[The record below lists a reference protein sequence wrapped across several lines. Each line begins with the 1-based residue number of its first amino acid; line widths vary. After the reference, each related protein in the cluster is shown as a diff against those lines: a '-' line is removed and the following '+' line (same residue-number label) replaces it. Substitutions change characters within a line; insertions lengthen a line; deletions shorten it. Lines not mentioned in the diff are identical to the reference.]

1 MPEKIEVK
9 TGKPS
14 DATCISWKYQPNEL
28 EKAKA
33 TATEFF
39 DNVTRIWTTEREKE
53 SINTQHARYMKTTA
67 NKYTYYK
74 VLQSNSGYGWDDEV
88 LYDKSDK
95 EQLKELREDIKAYR
109 AENIQIRV
117 IERRELN

>member
-1 MPEKIEVK
+1 
-9 TGKPS
+9 
-14 DATCISWKYQPNEL
+14 
-28 EKAKA
+28 
-33 TATEFF
+33 
-39 DNVTRIWTTEREKE
+39 
-53 SINTQHARYMKTTA
+53 MKTTA

-88 LYDKSDK
+88 LYDKSNK
-95 EQLKELREDIKAYR
+95 EQMKELREDIKAYR

>member
-1 MPEKIEVK
+1 
-9 TGKPS
+9 
-14 DATCISWKYQPNEL
+14 
-28 EKAKA
+28 
-33 TATEFF
+33 
-39 DNVTRIWTTEREKE
+39 
-53 SINTQHARYMKTTA
+53 MKTTA

-88 LYDKSDK
+88 FYDKSDK
-95 EQLKELREDIKAYR
+95 KQLKELKEDIKAYR

>member
-1 MPEKIEVK
+1 
-9 TGKPS
+9 
-14 DATCISWKYQPNEL
+14 
-28 EKAKA
+28 
-33 TATEFF
+33 
-39 DNVTRIWTTEREKE
+39 
-53 SINTQHARYMKTTA
+53 MKTTA

-95 EQLKELREDIKAYR
+95 AQLKELREDIKAYR

>member
-1 MPEKIEVK
+1 
-9 TGKPS
+9 
-14 DATCISWKYQPNEL
+14 
-28 EKAKA
+28 
-33 TATEFF
+33 
-39 DNVTRIWTTEREKE
+39 
-53 SINTQHARYMKTTA
+53 MKTRA

-88 LYDKSDK
+88 FYDKSNK

>member
-1 MPEKIEVK
+1 
-9 TGKPS
+9 
-14 DATCISWKYQPNEL
+14 
-28 EKAKA
+28 
-33 TATEFF
+33 
-39 DNVTRIWTTEREKE
+39 
-53 SINTQHARYMKTTA
+53 MKTTA

-95 EQLKELREDIKAYR
+95 KQLKELKEDIKAYR

>member
-1 MPEKIEVK
+1 M
-9 TGKPS
+9 
-14 DATCISWKYQPNEL
+14 
-28 EKAKA
+28 
-33 TATEFF
+33 
-39 DNVTRIWTTEREKE
+39 EKE
-53 SINTQHARYMKTTA
+53 SKNRLKERDMRTTA

-88 LYDKSDK
+88 LYDKSNK

>member
-1 MPEKIEVK
+1 M
-9 TGKPS
+9 
-14 DATCISWKYQPNEL
+14 
-28 EKAKA
+28 
-33 TATEFF
+33 
-39 DNVTRIWTTEREKE
+39 TEREKE
-53 SINTQHARYMKTTA
+53 SKNRLKERDMKTTA

-88 LYDKSDK
+88 FYDKSDK
-95 EQLKELREDIKAYR
+95 EQLKELRKDIKSYR

>member
-1 MPEKIEVK
+1 
-9 TGKPS
+9 
-14 DATCISWKYQPNEL
+14 
-28 EKAKA
+28 
-33 TATEFF
+33 
-39 DNVTRIWTTEREKE
+39 
-53 SINTQHARYMKTTA
+53 MKTTA

-88 LYDKSDK
+88 FYDKSNK

-109 AENIQIRV
+109 SENIQRRI

>member
-1 MPEKIEVK
+1 
-9 TGKPS
+9 
-14 DATCISWKYQPNEL
+14 
-28 EKAKA
+28 
-33 TATEFF
+33 
-39 DNVTRIWTTEREKE
+39 
-53 SINTQHARYMKTTA
+53 MKTTA

-88 LYDKSDK
+88 LYDKNDK
-95 EQLKELREDIKAYR
+95 KQLKELKEDIKAYR

>member
-1 MPEKIEVK
+1 MH
-9 TGKPS
+9 
-14 DATCISWKYQPNEL
+14 
-28 EKAKA
+28 
-33 TATEFF
+33 
-39 DNVTRIWTTEREKE
+39 RREKE
-53 SINTQHARYMKTTA
+53 SKNRLKEKDMKTRV

-88 LYDKSDK
+88 FYNKSDK
-95 EQLKELREDIKAYR
+95 EQLKELRKDIKAYR

>member
-1 MPEKIEVK
+1 
-9 TGKPS
+9 
-14 DATCISWKYQPNEL
+14 
-28 EKAKA
+28 
-33 TATEFF
+33 
-39 DNVTRIWTTEREKE
+39 
-53 SINTQHARYMKTTA
+53 MKTTA

-88 LYDKSDK
+88 SYDKSNK

>member
-1 MPEKIEVK
+1 
-9 TGKPS
+9 
-14 DATCISWKYQPNEL
+14 
-28 EKAKA
+28 
-33 TATEFF
+33 
-39 DNVTRIWTTEREKE
+39 
-53 SINTQHARYMKTTA
+53 MKTTA

-88 LYDKSDK
+88 FYNKSNK
-95 EQLKELREDIKAYR
+95 EQMKELREDIKAYR

>member
-1 MPEKIEVK
+1 MRTKV
-9 TGKPS
+9 
-14 DATCISWKYQPNEL
+14 
-28 EKAKA
+28 
-33 TATEFF
+33 
-39 DNVTRIWTTEREKE
+39 
-53 SINTQHARYMKTTA
+53 

-88 LYDKSDK
+88 FYNKSDK
-95 EQLKELREDIKAYR
+95 EQLKELREDMKAYR

>member
-1 MPEKIEVK
+1 
-9 TGKPS
+9 
-14 DATCISWKYQPNEL
+14 
-28 EKAKA
+28 
-33 TATEFF
+33 
-39 DNVTRIWTTEREKE
+39 
-53 SINTQHARYMKTTA
+53 MKTTT

>member
-1 MPEKIEVK
+1 
-9 TGKPS
+9 
-14 DATCISWKYQPNEL
+14 
-28 EKAKA
+28 
-33 TATEFF
+33 
-39 DNVTRIWTTEREKE
+39 
-53 SINTQHARYMKTTA
+53 MKTTA

-88 LYDKSDK
+88 SYDKSNK
-95 EQLKELREDIKAYR
+95 EQMKELREDIKAYR

>member
-1 MPEKIEVK
+1 
-9 TGKPS
+9 
-14 DATCISWKYQPNEL
+14 
-28 EKAKA
+28 
-33 TATEFF
+33 
-39 DNVTRIWTTEREKE
+39 
-53 SINTQHARYMKTTA
+53 MKTIA

-95 EQLKELREDIKAYR
+95 EQMKELREDIKAYR

>member
-1 MPEKIEVK
+1 ME
-9 TGKPS
+9 
-14 DATCISWKYQPNEL
+14 
-28 EKAKA
+28 
-33 TATEFF
+33 
-39 DNVTRIWTTEREKE
+39 
-53 SINTQHARYMKTTA
+53 TTA

-88 LYDKSDK
+88 FYNKSNK